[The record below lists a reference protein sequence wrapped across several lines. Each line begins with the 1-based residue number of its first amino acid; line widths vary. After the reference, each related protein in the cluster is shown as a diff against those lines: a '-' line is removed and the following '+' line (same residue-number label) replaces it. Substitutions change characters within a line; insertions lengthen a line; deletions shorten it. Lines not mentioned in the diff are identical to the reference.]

1 MIDYKVRLRPAIRA
15 LEQNPELSLTEV
27 AALACLSCYHFH
39 RVFTAVTGESPGE
52 MQRRLRL
59 ERAAVAL
66 RYGSDPV
73 TSIALGAGFASSQ
86 AFAKAFR
93 KQFAMTPGELRRYP
107 HRLQES
113 KNGHGDRKDGH
124 ASSPPPGQDEE
135 VSNERSFRMKTE
147 QMSGR
152 TLAYIRVTGPY
163 GEGYDPVC
171 QRLYQWASARGLAE
185 AEWVFIYHDNPEVT
199 APELCRTDI
208 GVTAPVGTIGSG
220 EVEIQLIPAGRY
232 AQSRYVITDRSQY
245 GPLWQEHIGDLVAAG
260 LAFGDGPCFELYHST
275 SNDPLR
281 DDVSFCSSVQD

>member
-1 MIDYKVRLRPAIRA
+1 MIDYQARLRPAIRA
-15 LEQNPELSLTEV
+15 LEQDPELSLTEV

-66 RYGSDPV
+66 RYGKTPV
-73 TSIALGAGFASSQ
+73 TSVALAAGFASSQ

-93 KQFAMTPGELRRYP
+93 KQFAMTPGEVRSHP
-107 HRLQES
+107 ERLPNS
-113 KNGHGDRKDGH
+113 KIGHGDRKDGH
-124 ASSPPPGQDEE
+124 ASSLPSGHDERL
-135 VSNERSFRMKTE
+135 SNERSFRMKTE

-163 GEGYDPVC
+163 GEGYEPVC
-171 QRLYQWASARGLAE
+171 QRLYQWAAARGLAE
-185 AEWVFIYHDNPEVT
+185 AEWIFIYHDNPEVT

-208 GVTAPVGTIGSG
+208 GVTVPTGTTGSG
-220 EVEIQLIPAGRY
+220 EVETQRIPAGRY
-232 AQSRYVITDRSQY
+232 AQSRYLITDRNQY